1 MAWTVKFLAP
11 AKRKLGRLGPD
22 AQQRI
27 TSYLKER
34 LEDCDDPRLFGKALT
49 GQPSGRW
56 RYRAGDYR
64 IICRLD
70 DDEQKVLVLSV
81 GHRRDVYR

>member
-1 MAWTVKFLAP
+1 MWTVSFLAP

-22 AQQRI
+22 AHQRI
-27 TSYLKER
+27 LRYLHNR
-34 LEDCDDPRLFGKALT
+34 LEGCDDPRLYGKPLS
-49 GQPSGRW
+49 GEPSGRW

-64 IICRLD
+64 IICRID
-70 DDEQKVLVLSV
+70 DDRQMVVVLTV